1 MPKPYSSDFRRVVI
15 EEVVEGASRREA
27 AERFGIS
34 ASVVVIWMQRF
45 NRTGAVAALPSGG
58 SISPLEKH
66 KKFLLGLAARK
77 PDMTLDEIV
86 AVMRKRKIP
95 GSRTALWRFY
105 ERHNITFKKKSL
117 YASEQDLEEV
127 ARARRRWMR
136 QQGLFDPAHLV
147 FMDESWTNTSMVRL
161 YGRCERGKRLVGH
174 APHGH
179 WKTLTF
185 VAGLRKSGMIAPFV
199 IEGAIDGPMFLAY
212 LKQCLAPQLKK
223 GDIVVMDRL
232 SVHEVAGVE
241 EAIKAAGAKVRYLPT
256 YSPDMNPMENAFAK
270 VKSYLRK
277 VAERT
282 VSRLTR
288 AISRAVGTVSA
299 DDCKNIFRH
308 EGYVR
313 T

>member
-1 MPKPYSSDFRRVVI
+1 MPKPYSSDFRRLVI

-45 NRTGAVAALPSGG
+45 NKTGAVAALPSGG

-86 AVMRKRKIP
+86 AAMRKRKIP

-147 FMDESWTNTSMVRL
+147 FM
-161 YGRCERGKRLVGH
+161 
-174 APHGH
+174 HG
-179 WKTLTF
+179 T
-185 VAGLRKSGMIAPFV
+185 
-199 IEGAIDGPMFLAY
+199 E
-212 LKQCLAPQLKK
+212 
-223 GDIVVMDRL
+223 
-232 SVHEVAGVE
+232 
-241 EAIKAAGAKVRYLPT
+241 
-256 YSPDMNPMENAFAK
+256 
-270 VKSYLRK
+270 
-277 VAERT
+277 
-282 VSRLTR
+282 SRLTNHR
-288 AISRAVGTVSA
+288 LAL
-299 DDCKNIFRH
+299 
-308 EGYVR
+308 
-313 T
+313 